1 MRPMLRFMAMLCLP
15 LLGACSMTMNLPT
28 DFLCLEQSA
37 SHYKAITPDD
47 GRLWVREFADPAA
60 GTLQF
65 WTTTL
70 QNDCVQNRGYE
81 LVGATAV
88 RDGSG
93 HQGQQLE
100 FRTVAEGERYGYLV
114 SLFLLPGSFL
124 PWSSQHV
131 LVTEFTAREA
141 VFAARLE
148 AVRAAIGTLQP

>member
-1 MRPMLRFMAMLCLP
+1 MRTLLRLAAILCLP
-15 LLGACSMTMNLPT
+15 LLGACSMTMNLPA
-28 DFLCLEQSA
+28 DFLCLEQGA

-47 GRLWVREFADPAA
+47 GRLWVREFADPAD
-60 GTLQF
+60 GTLPF

-81 LVGATAV
+81 LIGATDV

-93 HQGQQLE
+93 HPGQQLE

-114 SLFLLPGSFL
+114 SLFLLPKSFW
-124 PWSSQHV
+124 PWSDQHV

-141 VFAARLE
+141 VFAQRLP